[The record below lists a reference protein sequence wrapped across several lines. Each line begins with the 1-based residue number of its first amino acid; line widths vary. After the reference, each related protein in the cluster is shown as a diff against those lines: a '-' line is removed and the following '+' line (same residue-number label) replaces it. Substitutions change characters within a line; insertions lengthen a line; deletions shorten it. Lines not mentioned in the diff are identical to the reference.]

1 MKTIKL
7 ATAFT
12 HEVHGAFSRG
22 VHDVEDA
29 IAKDLIDVGKAKA
42 YTKSRKQAGD
52 GKKEGEGK

>member
-7 ATAFT
+7 AASYT
-12 HEVHGAFSRG
+12 HETHGAFSRG

-52 GKKEGEGK
+52 SKKEGEGK

>member
-7 ATAFT
+7 AASFT

-29 IAKDLIDVGKAKA
+29 IAKDLIDAGKAKA
-42 YTKSRKQAGD
+42 HNKPRKQVGDNKQAG
-52 GKKEGEGK
+52 EGQ